1 MAMAAAMY
9 SRRSFCNRGAALIGT
24 SLLQRARGAASL
36 FTPFES
42 ARPVLDAFTAGLP
55 RELVNPTPS
64 KWNAWNRRNDQ
75 AIRARLERGDLD
87 TLVNFLLFGTS
98 FTAQPRIHLPDLAGQ
113 TRQGILKARVSELVR
128 GLSAPGNN
136 ERLVLLR
143 KLVRRN
149 IAELDTTEGQDNAGR
164 FVLENLTRVLK
175 EKQTFAARSAMQ
187 GGSTLDERSGLFFDR
202 GVSLDTGILAD
213 FSIDIALRRLKERG
227 VLVGRPGMRVGVI
240 GPGLNFIDKDE
251 SSAFD
256 YYPLQTLQPFALMD
270 SLRQLQLSDSIALS
284 VFDISPLVLEH
295 LQRARQQAQKGTGY
309 TIQLPQDTGRSW
321 PESLEGYWKRLG
333 ATVGGEIPPLAP
345 PPIFAGLR
353 SRAMEI
359 RPDVVAAC
367 QPEDLNI
374 ITQRRDVSAE
384 ERLDL
389 IVATNIFVY
398 YGAFEQAL
406 AMQNV
411 SAMLRPGGILLA
423 NDELPVLPASEME
436 LAGGTSISDGAAGRD
451 AVVAY
456 RKKQA

>member
-1 MAMAAAMY
+1 MAPVIEDN
-9 SRRSFCNRGAALIGT
+9 SRRAFCGRSAVLLGLSFLP
-24 SLLQRARGAASL
+24 RARGATSL

-42 ARPVLDAFTAGLP
+42 ARPVLDAYGAGLS
-55 RELVNPTPS
+55 RELANPTPS
-64 KWNAWNRRNDQ
+64 KWNAWNRKNDQ

-113 TRQGILKARVSELVR
+113 ARDGVLKARVGDLVR

-149 IAELDTTEGQDNAGR
+149 VAELDSTEGQDKAGR

-175 EKQTFAARSAMQ
+175 EKQTFAARSAAQ
-187 GGSTLDERSGLFFDR
+187 GSSTLDERSGLFRDR

-227 VLVGRPGMRVGVI
+227 GLVGRPRMRVGVI

-256 YYPLQTLQPFALMD
+256 YHPLQTLQPFALVD
-270 SLRQLQLSDSIALS
+270 SLRQLQLRDSLTLT

-295 LQRARQQAQKGTGY
+295 VERARRQAQKGIGY
-309 TIQLPQDTGRSW
+309 TIQLPQDAGRSW
-321 PESLEGYWKRLG
+321 PASLEDYWGHLG
-333 ATVGGEIPPLAP
+333 ASVGKEIPPLAP
-345 PPIFAGLR
+345 PAIFAGLR
-353 SRAMEI
+353 SRAVEI
-359 RPDVVAAC
+359 RPEVVAAC
-367 QPEDLNI
+367 QAEDLNI
-374 ITQRRDVSAE
+374 IAQRPDLNAE
-384 ERLDL
+384 NRFDL

-411 SAMLRPGGILLA
+411 SSMLRPGGILLA
-423 NDELPVLPASEME
+423 NDELPVLPASGME
-436 LAGGTSISDGAAGRD
+436 VAGGTSISDGAAGRD

-456 RKKQA
+456 RKK

>member
-1 MAMAAAMY
+1 MAMAVVTY
-9 SRRSFCNRGAALIGT
+9 SRRAFYNRSAAMLGF
-24 SLLQRARGAASL
+24 SLLPSARAAPSL
-36 FTPFES
+36 FAPFES
-42 ARPVLDAFTAGLP
+42 VKTVLDAFGAGLP
-55 RELVNPTPS
+55 RELANSTPS
-64 KWNAWNRRNDQ
+64 KWNVWNRKNDQ
-75 AIRARLERGDLD
+75 AIRARLELGDLD

-98 FTAQPRIHLPDLAGQ
+98 FTSQPRIHLPDLAGQ
-113 TRQGILKARVSELVR
+113 AREGVLKARVGDLVR

-143 KLVRRN
+143 KLVKRN
-149 IAELDTTEGQDNAGR
+149 VTELDTTEGQDKAGR

-175 EKQTFAARSAMQ
+175 EKQTFAARSASQ
-187 GGSTLDERSGLFFDR
+187 AGSTLDERSGLFRDR

-227 VLVGRPGMRVGVI
+227 VLVGRPSMRVGVI

-256 YYPLQTLQPFALMD
+256 YYPLQTLQPFALLD
-270 SLRQLQLSDSIALS
+270 SLRQLKLGDSVELT

-295 LQRARQQAQKGTGY
+295 FQRARQQAQKGIGY
-309 TIQLPQDTGRSW
+309 TIQLPQDAGHSW
-321 PESLEGYWKRLG
+321 PGSLEDYWGRLG
-333 ATVGGEIPPLAP
+333 ATVGKDIPPLAP
-345 PPIFAGLR
+345 PAVFAGLR
-353 SRAMEI
+353 SRAVEI

-367 QPEDLNI
+367 QAEDLDI
-374 ITQRRDVSAE
+374 IAQRPELNAE
-384 ERLDL
+384 NRFDL

-456 RKKQA
+456 RKK